1 MPASFRPFLS
11 KRPEAVLKA
20 FGSRHTGLL
29 DVEAADRLQNDGPN
43 ELKNR
48 QVRALDIWLRQFRS
62 AFVYLLVLAA
72 AIGFALGD
80 LLESSLILAFVL
92 INSSLGFYQEY
103 QSARA
108 LSLLKKFIQ
117 PNAKVRRGGRELL
130 IPTRE
135 LVTGDLLLLKPGDL
149 LAADVRLLE
158 THELTI
164 DESIL
169 TGESVAVQKQSDA
182 IAAADAITKASNLA
196 FTGTT
201 VLRGTGL
208 GLVIATGSRTELG
221 AISHLTVETERVS
234 SFEKGINAFSHFIL
248 RLIVVTLIAVFIFNL
263 FLKGAHANIG
273 ELLIFSIALAVS
285 VIPEALPIVTTISL
299 SQGALRLAKRHVVVK
314 RLSAIEDLGGI
325 EILCSDKTGTLTE
338 NHLTVVDQLG
348 ENPLETMALAAEWNP
363 DLTQLDPFDRALW
376 EQLDAK
382 TAGHLRQ
389 LPRRSAIPFDPAR
402 RRNSVVIEKNGKR
415 TLIVRGAPE
424 TLFTCCAPV
433 SAEQRSLALAWA
445 SNQGTKGRRVLAVAQ
460 KTGVEETCAPQD
472 ECELAFLGLVAFEDP
487 LKATAPH
494 AIAMAKKLGVQ
505 VKILTGDSLEVAAAA
520 ALQTGLINDVSEAMA
535 GDTFQALSAEAQR
548 ETAKRLHVFARLSPE
563 QKFHLIQLLEEG
575 AEVGFLGEGI
585 NDAPALKVANIG
597 LAVPSASDVA
607 RDAADIILLNP
618 SLEVV
623 VNGIRLGRSVFANT
637 TKYIKTTLT
646 SNFGNFFAVA
656 SASLLV
662 NYLPMLPIQLLL
674 LNLLSD
680 FPMITISTDN
690 VDNEELRRPKHYQV
704 RDIALLAIA
713 LGAVSTVFD
722 FLFFGLYRSHPP
734 AVLQTN
740 WFIGSILT
748 ELALVYSIRTRRFFL
763 FAKAPSAWVTWLTT
777 ISAALAIALPFTD
790 FGHRFFSFVTPRPRD
805 LVTVL
810 AVTLTYFAT
819 TETVKLLF
827 VKFQKSLKTT
837 A

>member
-11 KRPEAVLKA
+11 KRPDAVLKA
-20 FGSRHTGLL
+20 FGSRHAGLL
-29 DVEAADRLQNDGPN
+29 DVEAADRLQKDGPN

-48 QVRALDIWLRQFRS
+48 QVHAIDIWLRQFRS

-169 TGESVAVQKQSDA
+169 TGESVAVQKQPDP
-182 IAAADAITKASNLA
+182 IAASDAITKAGNIA

-234 SFEKGINAFSHFIL
+234 GFEKGINAFSHFIL
-248 RLIVVTLIAVFIFNL
+248 RLIVVTLIAVFIFHL

-299 SQGALRLAKRHVVVK
+299 SQGALRLAKHHVVVK

-338 NHLTVVDQLG
+338 NHLTVVDRLS
-348 ENPLETMALAAEWNP
+348 ENPSAMLERMALAAEWNP
-363 DLTQLDPFDRALW
+363 DPKQLDPFDRALW
-376 EQLDAK
+376 EHLDAK
-382 TAGHLRQ
+382 TVDRLRR
-389 LPRRSAIPFDPAR
+389 LPRCSAIPFDPSR
-402 RRNSVVIEKNGKR
+402 RRNSVVVEQNGER

-424 TLFTCCAPV
+424 TLFSCCAPV
-433 SAEQRSLALAWA
+433 SAEQRASALAWA
-445 SNQGTKGRRVLAVAQ
+445 SDQGTKGRRVLAVAQ
-460 KTGVEETCAPQD
+460 KTGVAEICAPKD
-472 ECELAFLGLVAFEDP
+472 ECALTFLGLVAFEDP
-487 LKATAPH
+487 LKPTAPH
-494 AIAMAKKLGVQ
+494 AIAMARKLGVQ

-520 ALQTGLINDVSEAMA
+520 ALQTGLISDVSEAMT
-535 GDTFQALSAEAQR
+535 GDTFQALTADAQR

-575 AEVGFLGEGI
+575 AEIGFLGEGI

-637 TKYIKTTLT
+637 TKYIKATLA

-734 AVLQTN
+734 AIIHGKSHAQIFSRTN
-740 WFIGSILT
+740 AESSHKVAALIKIFFISRPGGHVAVIKH
-748 ELALVYSIRTRRFFL
+748 IRT
-763 FAKAPSAWVTWLTT
+763 AGQGMGDQKP
-777 ISAALAIALPFTD
+777 IFT
-790 FGHRFFSFVTPRPRD
+790 G
-805 LVTVL
+805 
-810 AVTLTYFAT
+810 
-819 TETVKLLF
+819 
-827 VKFQKSLKTT
+827 
-837 A
+837 